1 MDGSTD
7 ASVTKKEA
15 IFVVVFNPISPSF
28 ELALKDSL
36 GKTAFSEVDEL
47 ILQMYYLYE
56 KSPKKLQQLKELV
69 NVCEEIYEFKTN
81 QNFYLQCLFKN
92 NFICIIT

>member
-1 MDGSTD
+1 MDGSTN

-47 ILQMYYLYE
+47 VLQMYYLYE

-69 NVCEEIYEFKTN
+69 NVCEEIYEFKTGCVHPKKH
-81 QNFYLQCLFKN
+81 QVSW
-92 NFICIIT
+92 